1 MKLSDIFRNVE
12 HKVLQGADCDIRKL
26 TIDSRLVCKGSL
38 FFCITGLHT
47 DGHNFIAQAT
57 EDGAVAAVVDK
68 EPRPF
73 PQGLTVVK
81 VADTRKAMSFAAAN
95 FYGNPDKSLTLAG
108 VTGTNGKTSS
118 VYFVESILNQWR
130 KPNGIITTVDCRAC
144 GKPVEIHFATSTT
157 PDSIE
162 LHKMLRVM
170 KDEGTDY
177 VAMEVTSHAL
187 ALDKVEGMHYRVA
200 GFTNLT
206 QDHLDFH
213 KDFDD
218 YRDTKKRLYGQC
230 DHAVTNI
237 DDPYGAYMVEGHKCA
252 VTTYSIE
259 KESDLRATNVQLLD
273 SGVKFDV
280 SIDGRTVQFS
290 LPVRG
295 RFTVYNALNAI
306 GMCLALGVP
315 ADVVAGGLAN
325 VKGVPGRIQSVPSS
339 SGFDVIVDYSHTP
352 DSLENILTTVRE
364 TTRGRVIAI
373 FGCGGDR
380 DPIKRPI
387 MGEIAAA
394 HADHVI
400 ITSDNPRTEDP
411 SSILAQIEAGCKRRS
426 TAYELEVD
434 RRAAIEKGIRAARP
448 GDTVVIAGKGHE
460 DYQIFADRTIRF
472 NDYEEAAK
480 ALESLGGN
488 A

>member
-1 MKLSDIFRNVE
+1 MRLYDILRNVE
-12 HKVLQGADCDIRKL
+12 HEIIQGEDCDIKKL
-26 TIDSRLVCKGSL
+26 TIDSRMVCRGSL
-38 FFCITGLHT
+38 FFCISGIHT
-47 DGHNFIAQAT
+47 DGHSFIPQAA
-57 EDGAVAAVVDK
+57 EDGAAAAVVDK
-68 EPRPF
+68 DQPSYPS
-73 PQGLTVVK
+73 GLTIIK
-81 VADTRKAMSFAAAN
+81 VADTRKAMSLIAAN

-118 VYFVESILNQWR
+118 VYFVESVLEEWR
-130 KPNGIITTVDCRAC
+130 SRHGIITTVDCRAC

-162 LHKMLRVM
+162 LHKILKAM
-170 KDEGTDY
+170 KDEGAQY

-187 ALDKVEGMHYRVA
+187 ALEKVEGMRYRVA

-230 DHAVTNI
+230 DHAVTNV
-237 DDPYGAYMVEGHKCA
+237 DDPYGLYMVEGHMCD

-259 KESDLRATNVQLLD
+259 KESDLRAVNVRLLD
-273 SGVKFDV
+273 DGVRFDV
-280 SIDGRTVQFS
+280 DIDGKMVHFS

-315 ADVVAGGLAN
+315 ADIISSGLAN
-325 VKGVPGRIQSVPSS
+325 VKGVPGRIQSVPSDHD
-339 SGFDVIVDYSHTP
+339 FDVIVDYSHTP
-352 DSLENILTTVRE
+352 DSMENILTTVRE
-364 TTRGRVIAI
+364 TTRGRVIVI

-387 MGEIAAA
+387 MGEIAAKR
-394 HADHVI
+394 ADYVI

-411 SSILAQIEAGCKRRS
+411 VSIAAEIEVGVKRHV
-426 TAYELEVD
+426 TPYEMQLD
-434 RRAAIEKGIRAARP
+434 RREAICKGINMACS

-460 DYQIFADRTIRF
+460 DYQIFADRTIHF
-472 NDYEEAAK
+472 DDYEEAAK
-480 ALESLGGN
+480 ALESIKK
-488 A
+488 